1 MIADI
6 DIIIPL
12 GILLAML
19 LSNEPK
25 KSAIAVII
33 FISLSIIAI
42 DYFVTGW
49 ITLYLA
55 SIIES
60 SGAIGLI
67 IAARYLAE
75 FKDRIFFRLMGLLL
89 LLSSG
94 VAGAFI
100 FGYTAHSNY
109 VFISEV
115 VAVIHLITMLS
126 LSDGIRNFAGNM
138 RDSLITSRGGFTN
151 S

>member
-6 DIIIPL
+6 DFIIPL
-12 GILLAML
+12 GILVAMF

-42 DYFVTGW
+42 DYFLSGW

-67 IAARYLAE
+67 LAARYLKE

-94 VAGAFI
+94 VAYVFI
-100 FGYTAHSNY
+100 SGSIAHSNY
-109 VFISEV
+109 VLISEV

-126 LSDGIRNFAGNM
+126 LSDGIRNFVGNI
-138 RDSLITSRGGFTN
+138 RNIIIADRGRTANF
-151 S
+151 